1 MAIAIWLL
9 HRTPAS
15 PLWEEAGYVCLG
27 GDGAHALHGRP
38 GLDST
43 PDGCIVVLMNSNRP
57 ATRPVPPTVPA
68 CITSRE
74 QAMARSLITMDL
86 ADLQAVLDGLT
97 YTAEEAAEM
106 AAYDAAVVEYNRQV
120 DAWNAPIKAARQRA
134 ANERQAAATLAA
146 TCMVCFTV
154 KTAAGTCMCD

>member
-74 QAMARSLITMDL
+74 QAMARSLITLDL
-86 ADLQAVLDGLT
+86 ADLQGVLARVHYPDV
-97 YTAEEAAEM
+97 EAA
-106 AAYDAAVVEYNRQV
+106 DV
-120 DAWNAPIKAARQRA
+120 
-134 ANERQAAATLAA
+134 
-146 TCMVCFTV
+146 
-154 KTAAGTCMCD
+154 G